1 MFSFPTE
8 KILEKEQRQIFLR
21 RLIRRVFYDDGLIK
35 LFALL
40 ITVALWFGVTGL
52 RTPTS
57 RRLKNVT
64 LKPNLSINME
74 ITNSPVTEV
83 DLVVTG
89 DKRKVEPINEEN
101 LIVSFDLTDAK
112 VGEHVIQLTPENVNV
127 ELPTGVK
134 LEEIQRNKIAVK
146 LENVLEREV
155 AVKPEIEGSVAE
167 GYEIY
172 SAVALPQ
179 KVRVRGPES
188 FVKSLDFIS
197 TEKISVE
204 NRESDFNVQQVPLNV
219 VNPKV
224 TLLDA
229 VVDVV
234 FKIGEG
240 RIERL
245 FMVSVQGETES
256 RKIKVVLYGSRS
268 LLNNLRPENLQIQIL
283 KNEAGEEYMQLTL
296 PSVLEGK
303 VEIRDPKDEKL
314 KVVYN

>member
-8 KILEKEQRQIFLR
+8 KFLEKEQRQIFLR
-21 RLIRRVFYDDGLIK
+21 RLVRRVFYDDGLIK

-40 ITVALWFGVTGL
+40 ITFALWFGVTGL
-52 RTPTS
+52 RAPITT
-57 RRLKNVT
+57 RLNSIS
-64 LKPNLSINME
+64 LKPRVSNELE

-83 DLVVTG
+83 DLVVMG
-89 DKRKVEPINEEN
+89 DKRKIEPIKTEN
-101 LIVSFDLTDAK
+101 LIVSFDLTDARA
-112 VGEHVIQLTPENVNV
+112 GEQVIQLTPENVNV

-134 LEEIQRNKIAVK
+134 LEEIQPNKIAVK

-155 AVKPEIEGSVAE
+155 AVRPEIEGSVAD
-167 GYEIY
+167 GFEIY

-188 FVKSLDFIS
+188 FVRSLDFVS
-197 TEKISVE
+197 TEKINIE
-204 NRESDFNVQQVPLNV
+204 NQQSDFNVQQVSLNI

-234 FKIGEG
+234 FKIGER

-245 FMVSVQGETES
+245 FILPVQSEAKGKTAT
-256 RKIKVVLYGSRS
+256 VVLYGARS
-268 LLNNLRPENLQIQIL
+268 LLNNLRQENLQVQLL
-283 KNEAGEEYMQLTL
+283 KNETGGESLQLIL
-296 PSVLEGK
+296 PAEIQGR
-303 VEIRDPKDEKL
+303 VEIRKL
-314 KVVYN
+314 KIN